1 MSSDLSPQ
9 SIASGNT
16 ADPGVAPRQVIQRP
30 DGTDVELVT
39 FSSGD
44 PGNPRN
50 WPTWRKWSIVIAIAL
65 IDLTVSFTASGFSP
79 ATKKFAKD
87 FGVSSEV
94 STLGLSLCVL
104 GFALGPM
111 TLAPLSEYAPF
122 VLCTSCIEKPPLTNW
137 AQVLWQISDIHRL
150 LRRLPLL
157 CIGHCT
163 CSESRRLSGIA
174 IPIWMVLCCDH
185 CQFRRNNC
193 GSL

>member
-1 MSSDLSPQ
+1 METSENTTSNLSPE
-9 SIASGNT
+9 SVASGNT
-16 ADPGVAPRQVIQRP
+16 ADPGVAPRQVVQRA

-39 FSSGD
+39 FPPGD
-44 PGNPRN
+44 PENPRN

-111 TLAPLSEYAPF
+111 TLAPLSEYAPS
-122 VLCTSCIEKPPLTNW
+122 VPRSLCAKIPPNRLYAGTMADLLYTSALTAPSCSLCW
-137 AQVLWQISDIHRL
+137 ALHS
-150 LRRLPLL
+150 
-157 CIGHCT
+157 
-163 CSESRRLSGIA
+163 SR
-174 IPIWMVLCCDH
+174 IWVA
-185 CQFRRNNC
+185 F
-193 GSL
+193 